1 LPKVKG
7 RNRDRGFTLL
17 EVVVAFT
24 IVALVLA
31 AVLRIFSDGLRSVDR
46 AEKYVQATMI
56 AQSKLDE
63 LASQQPVVAQQQ
75 AGEAD
80 GGFSWQAE
88 AAPYFELNASDLL
101 GSRVQLF
108 RFTVAVGWG
117 GGWPARTVTLS
128 TLRVSGGE
136 QVGEEPLEEAQ

>member
-1 LPKVKG
+1 M
-7 RNRDRGFTLL
+7 
-17 EVVVAFT
+17 AFT

-31 AVLRIFSDGLRSVDR
+31 AAMRIFSDGLRSVDR

-63 LASQQPVVAQQQ
+63 LAGQMPMIQQQQ

-80 GGFSWQAE
+80 GGFSWRADVV
-88 AAPYFELNASDLL
+88 PYFELNASDLL

-108 RFTVAVGWG
+108 QFTVVVGWG
-117 GGWPARTVTLS
+117 GGLPARTVTLS
-128 TLRVSGGE
+128 TLRTAGGGLE
-136 QVGEEPLEEAQ
+136 GEEPLEEEQ

>member
-1 LPKVKG
+1 M
-7 RNRDRGFTLL
+7 
-17 EVVVAFT
+17 AFT

-46 AEKYVQATMI
+46 AEKYVQAAMI

-63 LASQQPVVAQQQ
+63 LASQVPMAAQQQ
-75 AGEAD
+75 AGDVA

-88 AAPYFELNASDLL
+88 VAPYFELNAGDLL

-108 RFTVAVGWG
+108 RFTVVVGWG
-117 GGWPARTVTLS
+117 GGWPARTLTLS
-128 TLRVSGGE
+128 TLRTSGGGDAE
-136 QVGEEPLEEAQ
+136 GEEPLEEEQ